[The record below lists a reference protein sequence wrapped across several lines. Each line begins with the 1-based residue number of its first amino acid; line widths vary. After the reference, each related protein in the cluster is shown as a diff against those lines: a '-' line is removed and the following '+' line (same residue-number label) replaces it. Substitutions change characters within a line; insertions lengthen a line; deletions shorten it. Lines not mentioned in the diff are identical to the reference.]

1 MLRKLR
7 LSVSTHK
14 FLRLYLTLQ
23 KWEMYHLTYL
33 LLFSAKI
40 EQEDLE
46 DYISEILYNEFD
58 TVVEDGS
65 LEKVNFS

>member
-1 MLRKLR
+1 MFSISKLYGICWHI
-7 LSVSTHK
+7 VNVI
-14 FLRLYLTLQ
+14 
-23 KWEMYHLTYL
+23 L
-33 LLFSAKI
+33 LITDKI

-65 LEKVNFS
+65 LEKVNRK